1 LVRRARMQGF
11 NALWVPG
18 TDHASIATEAK
29 VVAKLKSEGINK
41 SDISREEF
49 LVHAWDWTHK
59 YGGTILEQLKKL
71 GCSCDWDR
79 TRFTMEPKLSQ
90 QVIKSF
96 VDLYT
101 KGLIYKV
108 DSKVNCDPEAKTNI
122 SD

>member
-1 LVRRARMQGF
+1 MLNNTIQDVLVRRARMQGF

-59 YGGTILEQLKKL
+59 YGGTILEQLKNSVVL
-71 GCSCDWDR
+71 
-79 TRFTMEPKLSQ
+79 
-90 QVIKSF
+90 VIGTELASRWNR
-96 VDLYT
+96 
-101 KGLIYKV
+101 
-108 DSKVNCDPEAKTNI
+108 NCLNK
-122 SD
+122 